1 MKLEKADRGKL
12 QAMLAQL
19 AGAVEELLLS
29 GLTTASEA
37 TRQTLNVAFQEASR
51 LRLFRLSPALRAVNE
66 ELGRY
71 TRNEADFSR
80 KRLNVYLNRA
90 WLLSHGL
97 ARAMRDGDE
106 AECDRLLWVPTNE
119 PVDRLEVV
127 TLGVVKIVTPA
138 SAAFEFRMRTITPA
152 GRIPAG
158 HRLLW
163 ANVYPHKPG
172 TDFPPEANL
181 AMSYKQ
187 KFTPK
192 LLLEGRTIV
201 IEHAAVALDQFGGGR
216 ITLGDH
222 SNVAA
227 GGAFTEWE
235 RFQTWDPAAALRRIE
250 DHSHSALDLDVEM
263 QEEVVLHDWQIGNVN
278 ERRDGEM
285 VYSVISG
292 PITFDALVS
301 AGPEGA
307 PLRKAMDGMRKK
319 KRLPPLFGLLYYE
332 KCRLVLRP
340 LAVFGDQGPTQLSLS
355 NEKVDVKAVLQKM
368 KF

>member
-1 MKLEKADRGKL
+1 MKLDKGDRGKL

-19 AGAVEELLLS
+19 AGAVEDILLT
-29 GLTTASEA
+29 GLTTTSEA
-37 TRQTLNVAFQEASR
+37 TRQTLHVAFQEASR
-51 LRLFRLSPALRAVNE
+51 LRLFRLSPTLRAVNE
-66 ELGRY
+66 ELGRF

-97 ARAMRDGDE
+97 SRAMRDDDE

-138 SAAFEFRMRTITPA
+138 SAAFEFRMRTIAPA

-158 HRLLW
+158 YRLLW
-163 ANVYPHKPG
+163 ANVYPHKAG
-172 TDFPPEANL
+172 TDLPPEAHL
-181 AMSYKQ
+181 VLSSKQ
-187 KFTPK
+187 KFAPK
-192 LLLEGRTIV
+192 SLLEGRTII
-201 IEHAAVALDQFGGGR
+201 IERAAVALDQFGGGR
-216 ITLGDH
+216 ISLGDQ
-222 SNVAA
+222 STVVT
-227 GGAFTEWE
+227 GGPFSDWE
-235 RFQTWDPAAALRRIE
+235 RFQTWDPEAALRRIE
-250 DHSHSALDLDVEM
+250 EHSHSPLDLDVEM
-263 QEEVVLHDWQIGNVN
+263 QEEVVLHDWRIGDRT

-285 VYSVISG
+285 VYSVSCG
-292 PITFDALVS
+292 PITFDAVVS
-301 AGPEGA
+301 AGSEGA
-307 PLRKAMDGMRKK
+307 PLRKAMDEMRKK

-340 LAVFGDQGPTQLSLS
+340 LAVFGDQGPKQLSLS
-355 NEKVDVKAVLQKM
+355 NEKIDPKAVLQRM